1 MYRKTIL
8 QVSIIAI
15 LVVGLG
21 CITGC
26 GTYTEEDA
34 EKLARDV
41 IEDSATYRY
50 DGIQETL
57 KLKSKER
64 LEEQHTWRFIF
75 EFESRHA
82 GYGDRTDQMVAQV
95 ITPHQAVIT
104 VKENKVEKAVLDEK
118 WDILTQSMVDID
130 V

>member
-1 MYRKTIL
+1 MNKKTVL
-8 QVSIIAI
+8 P
-15 LVVGLG
+15 LLTLTTFWVVLG
-21 CITGC
+21 CVIGC
-26 GTYTEEDA
+26 GTYTEDQA
-34 EKLARDV
+34 ETLARDV
-41 IEDSATYRY
+41 VEDSATFQY

-64 LEEQHTWRFIF
+64 LEEKNTWRFIF

-95 ITPHQAVIT
+95 ITPHEAAIT

-118 WDILTQSMVDID
+118 WDILTQSMVDNNS
-130 V
+130 